1 LQQFPRKNDR
11 RHFNSTKKFDVTT
24 GVAHQRDN
32 FRGSFTRSMIVQQN
46 VRLDPGAAALRECLR
61 EFGR

>member
-1 LQQFPRKNDR
+1 LQQFPRENDR
-11 RHFNSTKKFDVTT
+11 RHLHSTKKFDVTA

-32 FRGSFTRSMIVQQN
+32 FRRSFARSVIVEQN
-46 VRLDPGAAALRECLR
+46 VRLDPGPATLRECLR